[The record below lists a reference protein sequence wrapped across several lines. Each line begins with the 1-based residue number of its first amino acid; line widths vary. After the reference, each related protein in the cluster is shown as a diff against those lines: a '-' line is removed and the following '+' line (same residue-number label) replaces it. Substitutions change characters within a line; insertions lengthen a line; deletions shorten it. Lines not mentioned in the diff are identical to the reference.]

1 MFTDAGSN
9 IITSKML
16 PPHPAPALNIPHNKA
31 KGSDKSYYFQPS
43 HLEARGEANL
53 SLDSLR
59 GKQASS
65 PKKSLEADPRPNTAR
80 QGCERLAFPLCPG
93 VHDTEGEA
101 LWAAE
106 RGVDGPTHTPRLVG
120 NV

>member
-31 KGSDKSYYFQPS
+31 KGSDKSSYFQPS

-53 SLDSLR
+53 SLDVLR

-65 PKKSLEADPRPNTAR
+65 PKKSLEADPRPNAAR
-80 QGCERLAFPLCPG
+80 QGCEKIGISTLG
-93 VHDTEGEA
+93 VHDIEGKA
-101 LWAAE
+101 LWVAE
-106 RGVDGPTHTPRLVG
+106 RGVDGPPHTPRLAG